1 MALKSWPYGNQLWE
15 QMLDPANVK
24 FSSSFGPPVKKR
36 GLRARATLR
45 PLTRPVKSRYDVAVV
60 GGAGH
65 IGVPL
70 SLVLADRRQR
80 TLIYDINK
88 GALDSLR
95 AGRLP
100 FIEEGGELLLSRA
113 LKSGLLGFTDDPADL
128 RGVPIIVVT
137 IGTPIDEFHNP
148 DFTLLT
154 RCMETVLPHLERN
167 QTIILRSTVAPGVT
181 DFLERYLRKRGAK
194 VGLAF
199 CPERVVQGK
208 GICETQR
215 IPQFVS
221 ATSPKALEIAR
232 NLFTKISPMIIEM
245 SPIEA
250 EFGKLICNSFR
261 YIMFAATNQL
271 YMMCAQ
277 AGVDYAKLLEKMRRG
292 YPRMA
297 YIPGP
302 GFAAGPCLMK
312 DTMQLFAFGRHSFPL
327 GEVAVST
334 NEGLPNFLVEQL
346 RRRMK
351 LRGRKIGILGMAFK
365 AESDD
370 IRDSLSYKL
379 GKILRFEGADVFY
392 SDEYVKD
399 PTFIGK
405 EDLCRQVEVII
416 VGVPHEAYKKLR
428 VPARVD
434 VVDLWG
440 VVARDGALPKK
451 AKKAASSIRKA
462 RFHSDI

>member
-1 MALKSWPYGNQLWE
+1 
-15 QMLDPANVK
+15 
-24 FSSSFGPPVKKR
+24 
-36 GLRARATLR
+36 
-45 PLTRPVKSRYDVAVV
+45 
-60 GGAGH
+60 
-65 IGVPL
+65 
-70 SLVLADRRQR
+70 
-80 TLIYDINK
+80 
-88 GALDSLR
+88 
-95 AGRLP
+95 
-100 FIEEGGELLLSRA
+100 
-113 LKSGLLGFTDDPADL
+113 
-128 RGVPIIVVT
+128 
-137 IGTPIDEFHNP
+137 
-148 DFTLLT
+148 
-154 RCMETVLPHLERN
+154 
-167 QTIILRSTVAPGVT
+167 
-181 DFLERYLRKRGAK
+181 
-194 VGLAF
+194 
-199 CPERVVQGK
+199 
-208 GICETQR
+208 
-215 IPQFVS
+215 
-221 ATSPKALEIAR
+221 
-232 NLFTKISPMIIEM
+232 MIIEM